1 MLQSSNCTPSDNV
14 NTIGQKWT
22 QMAKVCATNFTN
34 FTCLS
39 LSLLIPVRAYPH
51 LWTSLFLLISVGW
64 RLVWF
69 WGQRSSVP
77 PPLKSCQ
84 SVEGRSVPC
93 EEILSLHLISGSPTP
108 HYFLSMHAL
117 TNSAGTNWP
126 TLYIDKGG
134 QCILLDK
141 SSSSWLMYLE
151 CGDGFWSD
159 QQILGLAGHRVPRA
173 TTNRFLMLC
182 NVDPRFTFP
191 TSFGLQPSNCSN
203 ICNFSSWPFSPPVVM
218 MITFQAHL

>member
-1 MLQSSNCTPSDNV
+1 MMAAMICENV
-14 NTIGQKWT
+14 CINAAKLKLYTIGQREHNWTKVDTNGT
-22 QMAKVCATNFTN
+22 QMAQVCATNFTN

-77 PPLKSCQ
+77 PPPLKSCQ

-117 TNSAGTNWP
+117 TNSAGTN
-126 TLYIDKGG
+126 
-134 QCILLDK
+134 
-141 SSSSWLMYLE
+141 
-151 CGDGFWSD
+151 
-159 QQILGLAGHRVPRA
+159 
-173 TTNRFLMLC
+173 
-182 NVDPRFTFP
+182 
-191 TSFGLQPSNCSN
+191 
-203 ICNFSSWPFSPPVVM
+203 
-218 MITFQAHL
+218 